1 MTKEWDVLVIGAGPA
16 GIAAAVSAA
25 EAGKRVCIV
34 DDNPR
39 PGGQIWRGS
48 AKDARATAWKHRLE
62 AASADRLFGWHVFAR
77 PAPYV
82 LRAEKAGECVDLRY
96 HKLIVATGAREIF
109 LPFRGWTLPNV
120 MGAGALQSM
129 VKSGLPIAGK
139 RVAVAGSG
147 PLLLAVAAYLKQHG
161 AQIVALCEQAPLARL
176 VRFASALLG
185 EGDKLRQAF
194 GLAWQMR
201 GIPFH
206 SSTWPVAANGSDR
219 VESVVL
225 RNANREWTINCDYL
239 ACGFHLIPNTEF
251 AELLGCLISEG
262 RVVVDEI
269 QQTSVPDVFC
279 AGEPTGLGGL
289 EAALL
294 EGQIAGYCSAGAPEK
309 AKRLL
314 PQRKSMQRFA
324 SRLAKTF
331 RLDPQLRKL
340 AAPETV
346 VCRCEDVPFDT
357 LQPFRNWRA
366 AKLHTRCGMGPCQG
380 RVCGPATQFLF
391 GWTPSSVR
399 APIFPASVGSLCAPV
414 TQAPLLNKD
423 RKENG

>member
-1 MTKEWDVLVIGAGPA
+1 MTMEWDVLVIGAGPA

-25 EAGKRVCIV
+25 EAGRRVCIV

-39 PGGQIWRGS
+39 PGGQIWRGTPPN
-48 AKDARATAWKHRLE
+48 AQAAAWQRRLK
-62 AASADRLFGWHVFAR
+62 AASIDRLFGWHVFAH

-82 LRAEKAGECVDLRY
+82 LRAENAGECVDLRY
-96 HKLIVATGAREIF
+96 RKLIVATGARELF
-109 LPFRGWTLPNV
+109 LPFPGWTLPNV
-120 MGAGALQSM
+120 MGGGALQSM

-139 RVAVAGSG
+139 RVVVAGSG

-161 AQIVALCEQAPLARL
+161 ARVVALCEQAPLARL
-176 VRFASALLG
+176 ARFASALLG
-185 EGDKLRQAF
+185 DGDKLRQAF

-225 RNANREWTINCDYL
+225 RDANREWTINCDYL
-239 ACGFHLIPNTEF
+239 ACGFHLIPNTEL

-262 RVVVDEI
+262 RVAVDEM
-269 QQTSVPDVFC
+269 QQTSVPDLFC

-294 EGQIAGYCSAGAPEK
+294 EGQIAGYCSAESHEK
-309 AKRLL
+309 ANRLQA
-314 PQRKSMQRFA
+314 QRKSTQRFA
-324 SRLAKTF
+324 SRLAETF
-331 RLDPQLRKL
+331 RLNPQLREL

-391 GWTPSSVR
+391 SWTPSSIR
-399 APIFPASVGSLCAPV
+399 APIFPASVGSLSALV

-423 RKENG
+423 RKENE

>member
-1 MTKEWDVLVIGAGPA
+1 MTKDWDVLVIGAGPA

-39 PGGQIWRGS
+39 PGGQIWRGA
-48 AKDARATAWKHRLE
+48 AKDARAVAWQHRLKT
-62 AASADRLFGWHVFAR
+62 ASVDRLFGWHVFAR
-77 PAPYV
+77 PAPCV
-82 LRAEKAGECVDLRY
+82 LRAERSGECVELAYR
-96 HKLIVATGAREIF
+96 KLILATGAREFF

-147 PLLLAVAAYLKQHG
+147 PLLLAVAAYFKQHG
-161 AQIVALCEQAPLARL
+161 AQVVALCEQAPLVRL
-176 VRFASALLG
+176 ARFASSLLSD
-185 EGDKLRQAF
+185 GDRLRQAF
-194 GLAWQMR
+194 RLALQIR

-206 SSTWPVAANGSDR
+206 SSTWPIAANGLDR

-225 RNANREWTINCDYL
+225 RNANREWTIDCDYL

-262 RVVVDEI
+262 QVVVDEI
-269 QQTSVPDVFC
+269 QQTSVPDIFC

-294 EGQIAGYCSAGAPEK
+294 EGQIAGYCCAGAPEK

-314 PQRKSMQRFA
+314 AQRKSMQRFA
-324 SRLAKTF
+324 SRLAETF
-331 RLDPQLRKL
+331 RLNPKLREL

-346 VCRCEDVPFDT
+346 VCRCEDVPYDT

-399 APIFPASVGSLCAPV
+399 APIFPASVGSLSAPV
-414 TQAPLLNKD
+414 MQAPLLNKD
-423 RKENG
+423 RKEI

>member
-1 MTKEWDVLVIGAGPA
+1 MTKQWDVLVIGAGPA

-39 PGGQIWRGS
+39 PGGQIWRGA
-48 AKDARATAWKHRLE
+48 AKDARAADWQHRLK
-62 AASADRLFGWHVFAR
+62 ASSVDRLFGWHVFAR
-77 PAPYV
+77 PAPHI
-82 LRAEKAGECVDLRY
+82 LRAEKSGECVDLEYR
-96 HKLIVATGAREIF
+96 KLIVATGARELF

-161 AQIVALCEQAPLARL
+161 ARVVALCEQAPLARL
-176 VRFASALLG
+176 ARFATALLNDG
-185 EGDKLRQAF
+185 NKLRQAF
-194 GLAWQMR
+194 GLAWQNW

-206 SSTWPVAANGSDR
+206 SSTWPIAANGSER
-219 VESVVL
+219 VESVVF
-225 RNANREWTINCDYL
+225 RGANREWTINCDYL
-239 ACGFHLIPNTEF
+239 ACGFHLIPNTEL
-251 AELLGCLISEG
+251 AELLGCRIAEG
-262 RVVVDEI
+262 RVAVDVI
-269 QQTSVPDVFC
+269 QQTSVPDIFC

-294 EGQIAGYCSAGAPEK
+294 EGQIAGYHSAGSPEK
-309 AKRLL
+309 ANRLL
-314 PQRKSMQRFA
+314 AQRKAMQRFV
-324 SRLAKTF
+324 SRLEETF
-331 RLDPQLRKL
+331 RLNPQLREL

-346 VCRCEDVPFDT
+346 VCRCEDVAFDT
-357 LQPFRNWRA
+357 LQTFRNWRA

-399 APIFPASVGSLCAPV
+399 EPIFPVSVGSLSAPV
-414 TQAPLLNKD
+414 MQAPLLNKD
-423 RKENG
+423 RKENE